1 MADADNTDHCGAG
14 LCGNLYVNVFRQAI
28 DASTRKMVSTNNK
41 TGILAIGING
51 GRAIV
56 QFNSWMKAIG
66 NPEPVTILTNVND
79 ISNANKYNFDN
90 YKVLYI
96 PSAYVNNG
104 GVTVSGINDQQNV
117 ALANRQADVVRYINQ
132 KGGSLIALG
141 QSRLQRAY
149 QWLPAPL
156 TYTYYDNIYMG
167 VQSDIDTIS
176 PNSTADNISHNAWHG
191 YFTGPI
197 GWSGEMNRSSTCTH
211 ALAPGS

>member
-1 MADADNTDHCGAG
+1 
-14 LCGNLYVNVFRQAI
+14 
-28 DASTRKMVSTNNK
+28 MVATNNK

-56 QFNSWMKAIG
+56 QFKSWMDALG
-66 NPEPVTILTNVND
+66 NPEPVTILTNVWD
-79 ISNANKYNFDN
+79 IYDSNKYNFDN

-96 PSAYVNNG
+96 PSAYINNG
-104 GVTVSGINDQQNV
+104 GVRVSGIDDQQNI

-156 TYTYYDNIYMG
+156 TYTYYDNVYMG

-197 GWSGEMNRSSTCTH
+197 GWSGEGNRSSTCTH
-211 ALAPGS
+211 ALAQAAEQRQVQRLSIVAPG